1 MAFTKQSRLGILT
14 VLVSLFF
21 ALELVVG
28 YITGSV
34 ALIADAFHMLSDL
47 FSLAV
52 AWYAIKLAA
61 YTAYDPQYTYGL
73 QRAEVLG
80 ALINGVSLLALCFS
94 ISIEAIQ
101 RFFEPVHIRNP
112 WLVVITGSAGLA
124 MNICGLFL
132 FHDHSHH
139 GHGHGHGH
147 NHQNSHHN
155 HQHAHD
161 DSHHNHDDGSALSQ
175 TSVMDNVS
183 TVIAA
188 SSPIP
193 CEPGPSS
200 SISPQLT
207 PKISRSIHPAQT
219 RVDIVLAAKRLRHSF
234 EAVELGEDELFEGKG
249 VEVNLES
256 QGDYDMSTATLARPS
271 HYNLTDP
278 LADHDKCPLKSS
290 HSYKGHDHPHLPDPH
305 MHLAESDD
313 DRHSHEGHSR
323 RILHANESEN
333 NHSHAH
339 GHGDLNMHG
348 VFLHVLGDAL
358 GSIGVIIS
366 TLIIIYAEGDWKY
379 YMDPVMSL
387 IITVLII
394 VSTVPL
400 CKSATFILMQSVPST
415 MQIDTLRSE
424 IMTVKGVISIH
435 ELHVWQLSDS
445 KAIASVHVLVR
456 DPAESSIEPLQPPYM
471 EIASMIKKKLHLHGI
486 HSTTIQPEFVSSKHS
501 QPSFSP
507 ESGDDDPTE
516 HDCFLSCRETSCET
530 QRCCPP
536 LQLKIVSDNSL

>member
-139 GHGHGHGH
+139 GHGHGHSH
-147 NHQNSHHN
+147 NHQSSHHN

-183 TVIAA
+183 TVVAA

-207 PKISRSIHPAQT
+207 PKIS
-219 RVDIVLAAKRLRHSF
+219 
-234 EAVELGEDELFEGKG
+234 
-249 VEVNLES
+249 
-256 QGDYDMSTATLARPS
+256 
-271 HYNLTDP
+271 
-278 LADHDKCPLKSS
+278 
-290 HSYKGHDHPHLPDPH
+290 
-305 MHLAESDD
+305 SDD

-333 NHSHAH
+333 NHSHAHGH